1 MYFWKLHITCCSIAE
16 SAEVFTCK
24 ICKSNYAS
32 KSTLEEHV
40 QEKHTIKGGWMH
52 CQLCE
57 YKFRKAAKLTEH
69 MVACHDQGKVTK
81 NLTVAEE
88 FNCSLCNFST
98 NTSFNLV
105 QHQSKVHTEKAEKD
119 GNFNCG
125 HCPFRAGTLNAIKSH
140 RYLTH
145 FQKNLEEVGFDITQ
159 LVSCIVCSA
168 QFSGRDRL
176 RSHLLDRHNMDP
188 TIPGT
193 GRTGGT
199 RYFSCAYCE
208 ASYQYLSKLETH
220 EKTCHSG
227 LPTQIHN
234 YCCPVCNF
242 KPMTMYALEVHM
254 KQSHGDLDS
263 SRKTPA
269 NKLKSEV
276 PIAQIK
282 FSNSLLKFRSTEGTP
297 SGSIQP
303 LSSITSMLKDTSNST
318 RKSSAENV
326 KHENQGPPLKKL
338 KLEELSQTVKPTPG
352 MVTKPPLPSS
362 NGKTAPLLEPLLACS
377 LCPFR

>member
-1 MYFWKLHITCCSIAE
+1 
-16 SAEVFTCK
+16 
-24 ICKSNYAS
+24 
-32 KSTLEEHV
+32 
-40 QEKHTIKGGWMH
+40 MH

-193 GRTGGT
+193 GRTGGM

-208 ASYQYLSKLETH
+208 ASFQYLSKLETH

-227 LPTQIHN
+227 LPSQIHHSLEKAI
-234 YCCPVCNF
+234 YYASGVIVNF
-242 KPMTMYALEVHM
+242 W
-254 KQSHGDLDS
+254 S
-263 SRKTPA
+263 
-269 NKLKSEV
+269 
-276 PIAQIK
+276 K
-282 FSNSLLKFRSTEGTP
+282 FSNLVQIGNLQVVRGVWHLIQCPDFCLKR
-297 SGSIQP
+297 I
-303 LSSITSMLKDTSNST
+303 L
-318 RKSSAENV
+318 
-326 KHENQGPPLKKL
+326 
-338 KLEELSQTVKPTPG
+338 
-352 MVTKPPLPSS
+352 
-362 NGKTAPLLEPLLACS
+362 
-377 LCPFR
+377 